1 MLGLFV
7 WLSFLPLGPADNAD
21 VHSPALGSDGY
32 VCTVV
37 ALDLEREV
45 PHTSQR
51 LKSDG
56 SVVVTSLLFAPGF
69 RSGALVYTERR
80 VFSAVKEDA
89 VRHRQIHT
97 GDDQDFGRSNHH
109 LCDNTNRPLG

>member
-7 WLSFLPLGPADNAD
+7 WLSFLPLEPADNAD
-21 VHSPALGSDGY
+21 VHSPALGSDEY

-37 ALDLEREV
+37 APDPEREV
-45 PHTSQR
+45 PHSSQR

-56 SVVVTSLLFAPGF
+56 SVVVTSLLFALGF
-69 RSGALVYTERR
+69 RSGALVYTEQR
-80 VFSAVKEDA
+80 FAAKEDA

-97 GDDQDFGRSNHH
+97 GDDYNFWRSNHH
-109 LCDNTNRPLG
+109 SCDNTNRPLG